1 MVLPIAIDAVG
12 VAIAVVVVW
21 YVLFTRYNRRRGAL
35 VLQWVEAA
43 CATRGRII
51 ESKWLSTSRLQAHFS
66 FASHW
71 FENARITIK
80 LLPRP
85 VPLQW
90 IVCLWRRQRETL
102 TFEADLDDSPNFH
115 LEITRHRW
123 LTQKPKEISS
133 PERNWTVSRP
143 GPAVPLAAPHKREG
157 PRPRARSPRRSTA
170 AVACPRECSR
180 AARRRSLGR
189 RDYCLVSERVERSGS
204 RIVSFAPLGLC
215 YPFTAC
221 RLRICIPHRGP

>member
-1 MVLPIAIDAVG
+1 VVLPIAIDAVG

-21 YVLFTRYNRRRGAL
+21 YVLFARYNRRRGAL

-133 PERNWTVSRP
+133 PERNWTISRP
-143 GPAVPLAAPHKREG
+143 GPVVLTTRTEWTHELTPVVNTLMTSRGHNLLTVRFRPDSPNLAATIPLDALSDEET
-157 PRPRARSPRRSTA
+157 TA
-170 AVACPRECSR
+170 SFLSVLRDLAAGSSASR
-180 AARRRSLGR
+180 
-189 RDYCLVSERVERSGS
+189 
-204 RIVSFAPLGLC
+204 
-215 YPFTAC
+215 
-221 RLRICIPHRGP
+221 H